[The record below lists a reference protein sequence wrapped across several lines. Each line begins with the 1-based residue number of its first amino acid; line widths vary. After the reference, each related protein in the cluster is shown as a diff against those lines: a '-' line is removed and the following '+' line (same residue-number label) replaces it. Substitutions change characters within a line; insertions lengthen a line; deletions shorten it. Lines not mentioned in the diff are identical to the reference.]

1 MKEIHNK
8 LVRDKIPEIIKA
20 NGEEPITRILT
31 EEEYKKALEEKL
43 LEECYEVLSSS
54 DKNRLEE
61 LADLLEVVKCLS
73 QLENSNMEEIIEIG
87 SLKNAKRGSFKKRIF
102 LETVI
107 TNKK

>member
-1 MKEIHNK
+1 M
-8 LVRDKIPEIIKA
+8 
-20 NGEEPITRILT
+20 
-31 EEEYKKALEEKL
+31 
-43 LEECYEVLSSS
+43 
-54 DKNRLEE
+54 KNRLEE